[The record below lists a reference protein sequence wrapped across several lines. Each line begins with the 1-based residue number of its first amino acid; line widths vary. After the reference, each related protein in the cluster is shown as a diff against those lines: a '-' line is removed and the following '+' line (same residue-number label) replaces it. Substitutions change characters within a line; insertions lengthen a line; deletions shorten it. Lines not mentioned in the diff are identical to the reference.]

1 MYIFFFLYGFCICID
16 SFAGDF
22 LPCLSF
28 YVIMVVLYMKICNI
42 WKTDNVIY
50 NLIFFTAQLINLSV
64 LNLRLNQAMLIDL
77 NSYPKYDYFIFSQL
91 HSTMFD
97 LFQN

>member
-50 NLIFFTAQLINLSV
+50 NLIFFYGPV
-64 LNLRLNQAMLIDL
+64 NQFV
-77 NSYPKYDYFIFSQL
+77 SFK
-91 HSTMFD
+91 TET
-97 LFQN
+97 